1 MRNFNIPG
9 FLGNFMKSSGGIGAG
24 AIVGAGVVSYCLYN
38 SLYKVDGGYRSI
50 KFNKITGV
58 GDKVY
63 SDGLNMLIPILER
76 PIIFDIRT
84 RPESINS
91 LTGSK
96 DLQMV
101 DLTVRVLYKP
111 DESKL
116 PTIYRELGLNY
127 GERVLPSIGN
137 EVLKSVVAQY
147 TAAEL
152 LTKRSDVS
160 LDITRKLGER
170 AGHFG
175 ILVDDVSITNLGFG
189 KEYTHAVEQKQVAQ
203 QEAERSKFW
212 VEKAKQE
219 KKAVIIRAAG
229 EAQAAELLGRAM
241 SANKGYLDMK
251 RIETSV
257 EIADII
263 AHGHNK
269 VILPSDSLLMGK
281 DLQSVSSS
289 SSVLAKQSN
298 E

>member
-1 MRNFNIPG
+1 M
-9 FLGNFMKSSGGIGAG
+9 
-24 AIVGAGVVSYCLYN
+24 
-38 SLYKVDGGYRSI
+38 DGGYRAI

-58 GDKVY
+58 GETVY
-63 SDGLNMLIPILER
+63 GEGLRWLIPILER
-76 PIIFDIRT
+76 PIIFDVRT
-84 RPESINS
+84 RPEAINS

-111 DESKL
+111 DMQKLSK
-116 PTIYRELGLNY
+116 IYRELGMNY

-152 LTKRSDVS
+152 LTRRTDVS
-160 LDITRKLGER
+160 MDITRKLGER
-170 AGHFG
+170 AAHFG
-175 ILVDDVSITNLGFG
+175 ILVDDVSIINLGFG

-219 KKAVIIRAAG
+219 KRAVIIKATG

-241 SANKGYLDMK
+241 SSNKGYLDMK

-263 AHGHNK
+263 SKGNNR
-269 VILPSDSLLMGK
+269 VILPSDSLLFGK
-281 DLQSVSSS
+281 DLQPANSK
-289 SSVLAKQSN
+289 LAESQ
-298 E
+298 

>member
-1 MRNFNIPG
+1 MRGGLENFRS
-9 FLGNFMKSSGGIGAG
+9 FFKSGGIAFGFITG
-24 AIVGAGVVSYCLYN
+24 VGLISYCAYN
-38 SLYKVDGGYRSI
+38 SVYKVDGGYRAI
-50 KFNKITGV
+50 KFNKISGV
-58 GDKVY
+58 GETVY
-63 SDGLNMLIPILER
+63 GEGLRWLIPILER
-76 PIIFDIRT
+76 PIIFDVRT
-84 RPESINS
+84 RPEAINS

-111 DESKL
+111 DMGKLSK
-116 PTIYRELGLNY
+116 IYRELGMNY

-152 LTKRSDVS
+152 LTRRTDVS
-160 LDITRKLGER
+160 MDITKKLGER
-170 AGHFG
+170 AAHFG
-175 ILVDDVSITNLGFG
+175 ILVDDVSIINLGFG

-219 KKAVIIRAAG
+219 KRAVIIRAAG

-241 SANKGYLDMK
+241 SSNKGYLDMK

-263 AHGHNK
+263 SKGNNR
-269 VILPSDSLLMGK
+269 VILPSDSLLFGK
-281 DLQSVSSS
+281 DLQPSSS
-289 SSVLAKQSN
+289 KLADSQ
-298 E
+298 